1 MNEINRGI
9 KTLSRGDTYITEVS
23 KKSVKITYL
32 AFKKEYMLNQWN
44 PVIYLISLT
53 NLASSNNADFQKLYL
68 SFFNFYY
75 IIL

>member
-32 AFKKEYMLNQWN
+32 AFKKEYMFIQ
-44 PVIYLISLT
+44 
-53 NLASSNNADFQKLYL
+53 
-68 SFFNFYY
+68 
-75 IIL
+75 